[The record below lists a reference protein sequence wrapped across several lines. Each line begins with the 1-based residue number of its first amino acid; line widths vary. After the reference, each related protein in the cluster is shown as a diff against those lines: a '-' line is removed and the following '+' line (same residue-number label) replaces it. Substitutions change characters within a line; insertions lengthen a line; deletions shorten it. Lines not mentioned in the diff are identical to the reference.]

1 MAQHTSALVDYEP
14 TSEEDNFT
22 DSKSPGPS
30 ESFAT
35 RRRPSNTTLSSA
47 SESPTSGGDSEQSEF
62 ELEQGAQAAH
72 SPPEVLTVNSSSE
85 EEGERQP
92 VQPSLSA
99 CRQEEGRDDLS
110 AASDSDCSADDLP
123 ASPAPVDSSSEEEKP
138 AAKRP
143 RLQTASWGWG
153 AQGRGAYVLK
163 FRGCKC

>member
-1 MAQHTSALVDYEP
+1 LKKKKKKKHGQGAFQMAQHTSALVDYEP

-22 DSKSPGPS
+22 DSESPGPP

-47 SESPTSGGDSEQSEF
+47 SESPTSGGDSEQSDF

-92 VQPSLSA
+92 VQPPLSA
-99 CRQEEGRDDLS
+99 CRQEKGRDDLS

-123 ASPAPVDSSSEEEKP
+123 ASPAPVGDGEHK
-138 AAKRP
+138 AAELTR
-143 RLQTASWGWG
+143 
-153 AQGRGAYVLK
+153 
-163 FRGCKC
+163 